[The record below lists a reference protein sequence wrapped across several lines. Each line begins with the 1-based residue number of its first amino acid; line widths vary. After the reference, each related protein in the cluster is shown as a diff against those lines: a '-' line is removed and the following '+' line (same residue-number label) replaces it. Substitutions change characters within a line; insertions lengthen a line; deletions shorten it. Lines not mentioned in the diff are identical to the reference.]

1 MKELIL
7 KAALPLF
14 LSILTEMMSPENFKK
29 YGMKA
34 IAFMKEFVLD
44 TETKVDDKFAIPV
57 LDALEK
63 MLGWAD

>member
-14 LSILTEMMSPENFKK
+14 MSILTEMMSPENFKK
-29 YGMKA
+29 YGLKA
-34 IAFMKEFVLD
+34 IAFMREFVLD
-44 TETKVDDKFAIPV
+44 SETKVDDTIALPI
-57 LDALEK
+57 LNALEK

>member
-7 KAALPLF
+7 KAAMPLF
-14 LSILTEMMSPENFKK
+14 VSIITEMMSPVNFKK
-29 YGMKA
+29 YGLKV
-34 IAFMKEFVLD
+34 IAFMREFVLD
-44 TETKVDDKFAIPV
+44 SETKVDDAIAIPI